1 MKDIRNMRNLM
12 ADEIEIAFEL
22 RFVPKIRDTGSKI
35 HTIRRDEENRLMPGV
50 KIALSCGG
58 THLVFDEKVI
68 TAVQHIIIHIH
79 ILQYVKYL
87 QVFVD
92 GRKLEYRE
100 IVELAKNDGFDD
112 VNDFISFFG
121 LGRYEGKLIHWTDK
135 RY

>member
-1 MKDIRNMRNLM
+1 MKGIRDMRNLM
-12 ADEIEIAFEL
+12 ADEIEIAFDL
-22 RFVPKIRDTGSKI
+22 RFVPKIRDTGRKI

-50 KIALSCGG
+50 KITLSCGG
-58 THLVFDEKVI
+58 SHLVFEEKVI

>member
-1 MKDIRNMRNLM
+1 MKGIRDMRNLM
-12 ADEIEIAFEL
+12 ADEIEVAFDL
-22 RFVPKIRDTGSKI
+22 RFVPKIRDTGRKI

-50 KIALSCGG
+50 KIAQSCSGL
-58 THLVFDEKVI
+58 HLVFDEKVI
-68 TAVQHIIIHIH
+68 TAVQHIKIHIH
-79 ILQYVKYL
+79 LLQYVKYL

>member
-1 MKDIRNMRNLM
+1 MKGIWNIREIMTG
-12 ADEIEIAFEL
+12 EIEVAFDL
-22 RFVPKIRDTGSKI
+22 PFVPLIRDKGSKI

-50 KIALSCGG
+50 KIALSYGG
-58 THLVFDEKVI
+58 LHLVFDEKVI
-68 TAVQHIIIHIH
+68 TAVQHVKIHIH
-79 ILQYVKYL
+79 LLQYVKYL

-100 IVELAKNDGFDD
+100 IVELAKNDGFND
-112 VNDFISFFG
+112 VNDLISYFG

>member
-1 MKDIRNMRNLM
+1 MKDIRNMREIM
-12 ADEIEIAFEL
+12 TGEIEIAFDL
-22 RFVPKIRDTGSKI
+22 RFVPQIRDTGRKI

-58 THLVFDEKVI
+58 SHLVFDEKVI

-79 ILQYVKYL
+79 ILQYVKYI

-100 IVELAKNDGFDD
+100 IVELAKNDGFND
-112 VNDFISFFG
+112 VNDLISYFG

>member
-1 MKDIRNMRNLM
+1 MKDIRDMRNLM
-12 ADEIEIAFEL
+12 ADEIEIAFDL
-22 RFVPKIRDTGSKI
+22 RFVPKIRDTGRKI

-58 THLVFDEKVI
+58 SHLVFDEKVI

>member
-1 MKDIRNMRNLM
+1 MKGIRDMRNLM
-12 ADEIEIAFEL
+12 ADEIEIAFDL
-22 RFVPKIRDTGSKI
+22 RFVPQIRDTGRKI

-50 KIALSCGG
+50 KIALSCDGL
-58 THLVFDEKVI
+58 HLVFDEKVI

-121 LGRYEGKLIHWTDK
+121 LGRYEGKIIHWTDII
-135 RY
+135 Y

>member
-1 MKDIRNMRNLM
+1 MKGIRDMREIKHG
-12 ADEIEIAFEL
+12 EIEVAFDL
-22 RFVPKIRDTGSKI
+22 RFVPQIRDTGRKI

-50 KIALSCGG
+50 KIALSCDGL
-58 THLVFDEKVI
+58 HLVFSDKTI
-68 TAVQHIIIHIH
+68 TAVQLIVIHVH
-79 ILQYVKYL
+79 ILQYVKYI

>member
-1 MKDIRNMRNLM
+1 MKGINDMRTLRD
-12 ADEIEIAFEL
+12 DEIEVAFDL
-22 RFVPKIRDTGSKI
+22 QFVPKIRDTRTKI
-35 HTIRRDEENRLMPGV
+35 HTMRRDEENRLTPGV
-50 KIALSCGG
+50 KIALSCDGL
-58 THLVFDEKVI
+58 HLVFDEKVI

-92 GRKLEYRE
+92 GRKMEYRE

-112 VNDFISFFG
+112 VNNFISFFG
-121 LGRYEGKLIHWTDK
+121 LGRYEGKLIHWTNK

>member
-1 MKDIRNMRNLM
+1 MKGIKDMRHLRD
-12 ADEIEIAFEL
+12 DEIEVAFDF
-22 RFVPKIRDTGSKI
+22 RFVPKIRDTRTKI

-50 KIALSCGG
+50 KIVLSCGG
-58 THLVFDEKVI
+58 SHLVFDEKVI

-100 IVELAKNDGFDD
+100 IVELAKNDGFND
-112 VNDFISFFG
+112 VNDFISYFG

>member
-1 MKDIRNMRNLM
+1 MKGIKDMRHLR
-12 ADEIEIAFEL
+12 DGEIEVAFDL
-22 RFVPKIRDTGSKI
+22 KFVPKIRDTRTKI
-35 HTIRRDEENRLMPGV
+35 HTARRDEENRLMPGV

-58 THLVFDEKVI
+58 SHLVFDEKVI
-68 TAVQHIIIHIH
+68 TAVQHIIIHIQ
-79 ILQYVKYL
+79 ILQHVKYI

-100 IVELAKNDGFDD
+100 IVELAKNDGFNN

-121 LGRYEGKLIHWTDK
+121 LGRREEKLIHWTNK

>member
-1 MKDIRNMRNLM
+1 MKGIMDMRNLM
-12 ADEIEIAFEL
+12 ADEIEIAFDL
-22 RFVPKIRDTGSKI
+22 RFVPQIRDTGRKI

-50 KIALSCGG
+50 KIVLSCGG
-58 THLVFDEKVI
+58 SHLVFDEKVI

-121 LGRYEGKLIHWTDK
+121 LGRYEGKLIHWTNK

>member
-1 MKDIRNMRNLM
+1 MKGIRDMRNLM
-12 ADEIEIAFEL
+12 ADEIEIAFDL
-22 RFVPKIRDTGSKI
+22 RFVPQIRDTGRKI

-50 KIALSCGG
+50 KIALSCDGL
-58 THLVFDEKVI
+58 HLVFDEKVI
-68 TAVQHIIIHIH
+68 TAVQHIEIHIQ
-79 ILQYVKYL
+79 ILQYVKYI

-100 IVELAKNDGFDD
+100 IVELAKNDGFND

-121 LGRYEGKLIHWTDK
+121 LGMYEGKIIHWTDK

>member
-1 MKDIRNMRNLM
+1 MKDIRNMREIM
-12 ADEIEIAFEL
+12 TGEIEIAFDL
-22 RFVPKIRDTGSKI
+22 RFVPQIRDTGRKI

-58 THLVFDEKVI
+58 SHLVFDEKVI
-68 TAVQHIIIHIH
+68 TAVQHIVIHIH

-92 GRKLEYRE
+92 ERKLEYRE
-100 IVELAKNDGFDD
+100 IVELAKNDGFND
-112 VNDFISFFG
+112 VNDLISYFG

>member
-1 MKDIRNMRNLM
+1 MKGINDMRHLR
-12 ADEIEIAFEL
+12 DGEIEVAFDL
-22 RFVPKIRDTGSKI
+22 QFVPKIRDAHTKI
-35 HTIRRDEENRLMPGV
+35 HTMRRDEENRLMPGV

-58 THLVFDEKVI
+58 LHLVFEEKVI

-100 IVELAKNDGFDD
+100 IVELAKM
-112 VNDFISFFG
+112 
-121 LGRYEGKLIHWTDK
+121 TDSTT
-135 RY
+135 

>member
-1 MKDIRNMRNLM
+1 MKGIHDMRHLRD
-12 ADEIEIAFEL
+12 DEIEVAFDL
-22 RFVPKIRDTGSKI
+22 RFVPKIRDTRTKI
-35 HTIRRDEENRLMPGV
+35 HTVRRDEENRLMPGV
-50 KIALSCGG
+50 KIALSCSGL
-58 THLVFDEKVI
+58 HLVFDEKVI

-100 IVELAKNDGFDD
+100 IVELSINDGFDD